1 MRFIKTL
8 LGSALLGVGALAAL
22 YLLAPYTGIAVP
34 VSRLS
39 VLVSAALGVPG
50 VTLLVLLDMLCAGGP
65 PPGR

>member
-34 VSRLS
+34 DRGLS
-39 VLVSAALGVPG
+39 VLFSAALGVRG
-50 VTLLVLLDMLCAGGP
+50 VTLLVLLYML
-65 PPGR
+65 

>member
-22 YLLAPYTGIAVP
+22 YLHAPYTGIAVP

-50 VTLLVLLDMLCAGGP
+50 VTLLVLLDML
-65 PPGR
+65 

>member
-34 VSRLS
+34 VSRLR

-50 VTLLVLLDMLCAGGP
+50 VTLLVLLDML
-65 PPGR
+65 

>member
-22 YLLAPYTGIAVP
+22 SRLAPYTGRAVP

-50 VTLLVLLDMLCAGGP
+50 VTLLVLLDML
-65 PPGR
+65 

>member
-1 MRFIKTL
+1 MARAMRAAAAVRAAVEARPRVL
-8 LGSALLGVGALAAL
+8 GALAAL

-50 VTLLVLLDMLCAGGP
+50 VTLLVLLDML
-65 PPGR
+65 

>member
-22 YLLAPYTGIAVP
+22 YLLAPNTGIAVP

-50 VTLLVLLDMLCAGGP
+50 VTLLVLLDML
-65 PPGR
+65 